1 MLSQVFSAVFR
12 PDVLCLIF
20 IGVVIGNIFGC
31 IPGLNAPIAIALAL
45 PITFVLNS
53 FQSVALIIGLY
64 MGCTAGGLISAI
76 LLKIPG
82 TAANVATTFDG
93 YPMAQQGKATEALS
107 YGSFASLFGG
117 MFSSVVL
124 LLMAPI
130 LANLALQFGPWEYF
144 GTALLAL
151 IMVCTLMGERMLKG
165 FIAVCFGLLFTC
177 VGLSPV
183 DGVALRYTFGSTAL
197 DSGFNLIVV
206 IVGIFALPELISNS
220 NKMDDTVLQATVK
233 RRKFYVPTLATV
245 KRNLKVMLNGSILGT
260 FIGILPGMGGGAA
273 SLISYEQAR
282 RTSAHPEL
290 FGTVMKKVYFAVKVQ
305 TTLLPEGPW
314 SLCWLLGFLVIPH
327 LL

>member
-144 GTALLAL
+144 WYGTSCLDH
-151 IMVCTLMGERMLKG
+151 
-165 FIAVCFGLLFTC
+165 GLY
-177 VGLSPV
+177 P
-183 DGVALRYTFGSTAL
+183 DG
-197 DSGFNLIVV
+197 
-206 IVGIFALPELISNS
+206 
-220 NKMDDTVLQATVK
+220 
-233 RRKFYVPTLATV
+233 
-245 KRNLKVMLNGSILGT
+245 
-260 FIGILPGMGGGAA
+260 
-273 SLISYEQAR
+273 
-282 RTSAHPEL
+282 
-290 FGTVMKKVYFAVKVQ
+290 
-305 TTLLPEGPW
+305 
-314 SLCWLLGFLVIPH
+314 
-327 LL
+327 